1 MKRFSCLL
9 HKIRCGNSYAYLQ
22 HMELWIND
30 KHHLIHS
37 SPNSKHLIFLVRTEG
52 GVHYHDDKLEVTV
65 PSAMF
70 IKALDVM
77 LERMVDRGF
86 QFEKV
91 VALSGD
97 AQVIHALFSQM
108 FVDFLSIKAY

>member
-1 MKRFSCLL
+1 
-9 HKIRCGNSYAYLQ
+9 
-22 HMELWIND
+22 
-30 KHHLIHS
+30 
-37 SPNSKHLIFLVRTEG
+37 
-52 GVHYHDDKLEVTV
+52 
-65 PSAMF
+65 MF

-97 AQVIHALFSQM
+97 AQVICALFSQM
-108 FVDFLSIKAY
+108 FVDFINRKA